1 MTATE
6 FFSALAN
13 DTRLRCLMLLSRHDE
28 LCVCELTHALGASQP
43 HISRHLAQ
51 LRELGIV
58 TDSRHGLWVYYS
70 INPALPSWAKAVLD
84 KTAAGIGDACPFT
97 EDEATLAAM
106 TNRPGA
112 ARCA

>member
-1 MTATE
+1 MKATD

-13 DTRLRCLMLLSRHDE
+13 DTRLRCLSLLSRHAE
-28 LCVCELTHALGASQP
+28 LCVCELTHALGLSQP

-58 TDSRHGLWVYYS
+58 ADRREGLWVYYS
-70 INPALPSWAKAVLD
+70 INPRLPTWARAVLEE
-84 KTAAGIGDACPFT
+84 TAAGTAAGAPFAD
-97 EDEATLAAM
+97 DETSLAAM
-106 TNRPGA
+106 ANRPGA